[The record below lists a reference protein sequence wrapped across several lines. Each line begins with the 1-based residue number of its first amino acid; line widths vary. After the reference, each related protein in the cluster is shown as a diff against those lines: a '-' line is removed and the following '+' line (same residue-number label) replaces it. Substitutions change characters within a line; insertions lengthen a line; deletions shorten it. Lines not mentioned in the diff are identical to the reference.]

1 MRARAEA
8 EVANRAKDDFLAT
21 LSHELRTPLSA
32 ILGWV
37 KMLRAGTLDTTAAQ
51 RALEVIERNAYSQ
64 NQLVTDLLDV
74 SRIITG
80 TMTLETAT
88 VHLASIVDAG
98 LEAVRPAADTK
109 NIMITRTLA
118 ADVGPI
124 VADAGRIQ
132 QVVWNLLTNAVKFTP
147 SGGRIDVKLAC
158 IGTSAQLVVR
168 DTGKGIS
175 KEFLPHLFERFRQA
189 DSSTTRAYG
198 GLGLGLA
205 IVRHLVELH
214 GGTVTAESDGEGK
227 GSTFTVTLPAGGATQ
242 LPLVP
247 LERVPTS
254 GALQAASGTLEGV
267 RVLIIDD
274 DEDTCEMTSAVLK
287 HAGATPFAV
296 TSAREA
302 RRALRTM
309 RPDVIVCD
317 LGMPGENGYDFI
329 RELRAATGAQG
340 AVITAIAMTAYARQE
355 DRQRSLAAGFQRHL
369 PKPVEPVD
377 LVAAVQKLARR

>member
-1 MRARAEA
+1 
-8 EVANRAKDDFLAT
+8 
-21 LSHELRTPLSA
+21 
-32 ILGWV
+32 
-37 KMLRAGTLDTTAAQ
+37 MLRAGTLDTTAAR

-88 VHLASIVDAG
+88 VHLASIVDAA

-132 QVVWNLLTNAVKFTP
+132 QVVWNLLANAVKFTP

-214 GGTVTAESDGEGK
+214 SGTVTAKATAKERDRRSP
-227 GSTFTVTLPAGGATQ
+227 SRFRPAA
-242 LPLVP
+242 PRSSP
-247 LERVPTS
+247 SFRSS
-254 GALQAASGTLEGV
+254 GCQRQA
-267 RVLIIDD
+267 R
-274 DEDTCEMTSAVLK
+274 CRR
-287 HAGATPFAV
+287 PP
-296 TSAREA
+296 ARW
-302 RRALRTM
+302 RAY
-309 RPDVIVCD
+309 V
-317 LGMPGENGYDFI
+317 
-329 RELRAATGAQG
+329 
-340 AVITAIAMTAYARQE
+340 
-355 DRQRSLAAGFQRHL
+355 S
-369 PKPVEPVD
+369 
-377 LVAAVQKLARR
+377 